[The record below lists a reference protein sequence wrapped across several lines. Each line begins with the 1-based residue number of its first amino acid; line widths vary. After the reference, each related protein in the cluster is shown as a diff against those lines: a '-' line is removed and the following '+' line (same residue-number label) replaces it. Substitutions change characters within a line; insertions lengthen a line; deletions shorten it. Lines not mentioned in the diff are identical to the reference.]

1 MPEFYDLYNKDGLE
15 VYEGD
20 STKDYKAVES
30 FSVEE
35 DTNDQW
41 TSDGLK
47 ALEEALEKNDNE
59 DISVEEEPDI
69 TVFDDEE
76 ISETVPGSME
86 AFVQYSEDD
95 EVEEEPEDPNI
106 QPKDLSKYLD
116 WLSYKLT
123 KIPQHSGKTIP
134 GCERAVAYIK
144 DLDNGASKAMRGDY
158 DGKID
163 ELKLDELRKDMQKMV
178 DRLENHIERLRK
190 NASTQKVRIVSEGF
204 CKECESTAP
213 MWEDPI
219 TKESS
224 CMNCD
229 CKNDTGES
237 LQKIAG
243 LPVLNVYMTPFER
256 AVVGTIING
265 TVSGGKNIEEM
276 YERLKNKYNFTPREE
291 LAFQQLISDYGY
303 PVYKDRALLNEP
315 ADPASGNNAEW
326 QTNYNA

>member
-1 MPEFYDLYNKDGLE
+1 MPEFYDFYNKDGLDI
-15 VYEGD
+15 YEGD
-20 STKDYKAVES
+20 ETPGYKAVES

-41 TSDGLK
+41 AYDGLT
-47 ALEEALEKNDNE
+47 ALKEGLEKPDE
-59 DISVEEEPDI
+59 DISVEEESDI
-69 TVFDDEE
+69 TVFDDEP
-76 ISETVPGSME
+76 SETVPGSME

-95 EVEEEPEDPNI
+95 EIEEEPEDPSI
-106 QPKDLSKYLD
+106 QPKDMSKFLD

-134 GCERAVAYIK
+134 GCERASAYIK
-144 DLDNGASKAMRGDY
+144 DLDNSASKAMRGDHE
-158 DGKID
+158 GKID

-190 NASTQKVRIVSEGF
+190 NASTQKVRIVSEAF
-204 CKECESTAP
+204 CKECDSTAP

-224 CMNCD
+224 CMNCES
-229 CKNDTGES
+229 KNETGES
-237 LQKIAG
+237 LQKTAAT
-243 LPVLNVYMTPFER
+243 PVLNVYMTPFER
-256 AVVGTIING
+256 AVVGTIINA
-265 TVSGGKNIEEM
+265 TVSGGKHVEEM

-291 LAFQQLISDYGY
+291 LAFQQLIADYGY
-303 PVYKDRALLNEP
+303 PVYKDRGLLNEP
-315 ADPASGNNAEW
+315 SDPASGNNAEW

>member
-1 MPEFYDLYNKDGLE
+1 MPQFYDLYNGDDLE
-15 VYEGD
+15 IYEGD

-35 DTNDQW
+35 DAANDQW
-41 TSDGLK
+41 ATDGL
-47 ALEEALEKNDNE
+47 EELKKGLEKSD
-59 DISVEEEPDI
+59 DDTISVEEEPDI
-69 TVFDDEE
+69 TVFDDEPE
-76 ISETVPGSME
+76 EMTVPGSQE

-95 EVEEEPEDPNI
+95 EVVEEEPEDPNV
-106 QPKDLSKYLD
+106 QPKDLSKFLD
-116 WLSYKLT
+116 WLSHKLT
-123 KIPQHSGKTIP
+123 QIPQHSGKTIP
-134 GCERAVAYIK
+134 GCERAAAYIK
-144 DLDNGASKAMRGDY
+144 DLDNSASKAMRGDY

-190 NASTQKVRIVSEGF
+190 NANQQKVRIVSEGF

-224 CMNCD
+224 CMSC
-229 CKNDTGES
+229 GER
-237 LQKIAG
+237 LQKTAATPI
-243 LPVLNVYMTPFER
+243 LNVYMTPFER
-256 AVVGTIING
+256 AVVGTIINA

-291 LAFQQLISDYGY
+291 LSFQQLIADYGY
-303 PVYKDRALLNEP
+303 PVYKDRGLLNEP
-315 ADPASGNNAEW
+315 TDPASGDNAEW
-326 QTNYNA
+326 QTNYRS